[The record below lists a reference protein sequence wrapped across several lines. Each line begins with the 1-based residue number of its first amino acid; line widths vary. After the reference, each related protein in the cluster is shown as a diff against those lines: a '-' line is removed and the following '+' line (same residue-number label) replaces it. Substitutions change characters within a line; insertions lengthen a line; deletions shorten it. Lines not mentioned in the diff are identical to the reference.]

1 MGMVV
6 FASTMLA
13 SGTNIPGESQWLDQG
28 ILGLLCLT
36 LLIAILFLFRM
47 LTKERQEK
55 EKELK
60 TMHEGHKEEMKAL
73 LYELVEAAREQSGQ
87 HLSVTDRVTRVL
99 ESLERRFPENNSS
112 DRRLR

>member
-1 MGMVV
+1 MGMAV

-13 SGTNIPGESQWLDQG
+13 PSTGIPGESQWLDQG

-36 LLIAILFLFRM
+36 LLVAILFLFRM

-60 TMHEGHKEEMKAL
+60 TMHEAHKEEMKAL
-73 LYELVEAAREQSGQ
+73 LYELVEAAREQSGEY
-87 HLSVTDRVTRVL
+87 LGVADRVTRVL
-99 ESLERRFPENNSS
+99 ESLERRFPDTT
-112 DRRLR
+112 DRRGR